1 MLALDAIRGR
11 YLDVRFRTR
20 GGARA
25 RIVERPGLWMSA
37 ADQDALIEDM
47 RTVVR
52 SSVTERG
59 ETLAYGVLK
68 DRSRMDRA
76 VLTIIYRKDSDHPVA
91 FNALHILDCELRGRH
106 EEVVHLGLTMID
118 PAYRQRG
125 LAAALYGTTC
135 FLLCARQ
142 QMRPLWISNVTQVPS
157 VFGLV
162 EAHFVDVFPSV
173 RAGARRPFSHL
184 QLARQVA
191 SRYRDVYGAGPEA
204 EFDEERFVLSNAY
217 TEGSKALKKR
227 FEEAPMY
234 RDDAV
239 NAYCRDHLDYER
251 GDDFVQIGRFTAG
264 GARKYF
270 TRSVPLIS
278 PVFLLTQ
285 AAMLI
290 VESLYGPVMQWLTP
304 ERPMGPLRPAEE
316 PGITP

>member
-1 MLALDAIRGR
+1 VLALDAIRGR

-25 RIVERPGLWMSA
+25 RIVERPGLWMGEA
-37 ADQDALIEDM
+37 EQDALIADL
-47 RTVVR
+47 RAVVR
-52 SSVTERG
+52 ASVADPG
-59 ETLAYGVLK
+59 QTLEYGVLK
-68 DRSRMDRA
+68 DRTRMDRV
-76 VLTIIYRKDSDHPVA
+76 VLTIIYRPERDEPVA
-91 FNALHILDCELRGRH
+91 FNALHVLACELRGRR
-106 EEVVHLGLTMID
+106 EDVVHLGLTMID

-162 EAHFVDVFPSV
+162 SAHFVDVFPSV

-204 EFDEERFVLSNAY
+204 EFDEEQFVLSNAY
-217 TEGSKALKKR
+217 TEGSRALKKR
-227 FEEAPMY
+227 FADAPMY
-234 RDDAV
+234 RDEAV
-239 NAYCRDHLDYER
+239 NAYCRDHLDYDR
-251 GDDFVQIGRFTAG
+251 GDDFVQIGRFTASV
-264 GARKYF
+264 ARKYF

-278 PVFLLTQ
+278 PIFLLTQ
-285 AAMLI
+285 ATMLF

-304 ERPMGPLRPAEE
+304 DRAMGPLRPASE